1 MLLCRQEIKYMKIA
15 PEGIPFIGFFFVLT
29 AVVFL
34 ALSTRY
40 SMYWAL
46 IPLALTLFMVYFFRD
61 PERIV
66 PPASGYI
73 SPADGR
79 VLLVEEPVDDM
90 VFLNRNVKMLSI
102 FMSPLNVHINRAPCS
117 GTVKLVKHKPGSF
130 KAAYHKE
137 APWKNESTSMVLACD
152 SGEELLVRQVAGALA
167 RRTVCRVKPGDRLER
182 GERYGMIKFS
192 SRVDMYLP
200 LEAEV
205 LVEVGQMVRAGETII
220 ARMPGEV
227 K

>member
-1 MLLCRQEIKYMKIA
+1 MKIA

-29 AVVFL
+29 GVVFF
-34 ALSTRY
+34 ALSTRH

-46 IPLALTLFMVYFFRD
+46 IPLVLTLFMVYFFRD
-61 PERIV
+61 PQRTV
-66 PPASGYI
+66 PTEAGYI

-90 VFLNRNVKMLSI
+90 VFLHRDVKMLSI
-102 FMSPLNVHINRAPCS
+102 FMSPLNVHVNRAPCS

-152 SGEELLVRQVAGALA
+152 SGAELLVRQVAGAIA
-167 RRTVCRVKPGDRLER
+167 RRTVCRVKEGDRLER
-182 GERYGMIKFS
+182 GDRYGMIKFS
-192 SRVDMYLP
+192 SRVDVYLP

-205 LVEVGQMVRAGETII
+205 LVKVGQIVKAGETLI
-220 ARMPGEV
+220 ARMPGEGR
-227 K
+227 